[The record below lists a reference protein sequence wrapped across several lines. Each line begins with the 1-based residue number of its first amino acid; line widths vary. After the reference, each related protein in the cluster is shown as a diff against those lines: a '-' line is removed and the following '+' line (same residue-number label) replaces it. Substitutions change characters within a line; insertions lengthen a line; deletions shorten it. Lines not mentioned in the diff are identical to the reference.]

1 MSRITLKV
9 DVDTLRGTREGVP
22 ALQQLLD
29 RHQAR
34 ATFLFSLGP
43 DNTGR
48 ALRRVFR
55 PGFLKKVSR
64 TSVVEHYGLKTL
76 SYGVLLPG
84 PDIGK
89 KAAAEMRAIANAG
102 HECGIHTWDHVE
114 WHDQV
119 RHRDAAWTL
128 QRMQQSYDRFGEIF
142 GHAPATHGAAG
153 WQMNE
158 TAIRQLDAWGMQY
171 ASDGRGSAPYFIS
184 FHGQPCQHMQLPTTL
199 PTLDEILGVDG
210 LNVNNVHEHLLG
222 LTDPSRHGPRD
233 HVFTLH
239 AELEGQKL
247 LPIFDRLLA
256 GWHTQGHVLGTMG
269 DYHATLT
276 QQMLPVHPFAWGE
289 IPGRSGELIVDL
301 PVGPASL

>member
-9 DVDTLRGTREGVP
+9 DVDTLRGTLEGVP
-22 ALQQLLD
+22 ALQRMLD
-29 RHQAR
+29 RHLAR

-89 KAAAEMRAIANAG
+89 KAAAEMRAIGTAG
-102 HECGIHTWDHVE
+102 HETGIHTWDHVE

-119 RHRDAAWTL
+119 RTRDAAWTL
-128 QRMQQSYDRFGEIF
+128 QRMQQSYDRFGDVF
-142 GHAPATHGAAG
+142 GHAPVTHGAAG

-171 ASDGRGSAPYFIS
+171 ASDGRGAAPYFMSID
-184 FHGQPCQHMQLPTTL
+184 GQPCKHMQLPTTL

-210 LNVNNVHEHLLG
+210 LTVDNVHEHLLG
-222 LTDPSRHGPRD
+222 LTDPNRHGPRD

-247 LPIFDRLLA
+247 APIFDRLLA
-256 GWHTQGHVLGTMG
+256 GWLQQGHTLGTMG

-276 QQMLPVHPFAWGE
+276 HQMLPIHPFAWGE

-301 PVGPASL
+301 VNLPTV